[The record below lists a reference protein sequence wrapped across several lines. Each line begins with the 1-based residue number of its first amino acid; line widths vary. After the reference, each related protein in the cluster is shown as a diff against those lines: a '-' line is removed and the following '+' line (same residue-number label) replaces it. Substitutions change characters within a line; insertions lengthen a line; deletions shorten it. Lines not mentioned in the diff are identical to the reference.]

1 MNEEVLADRRSGAS
15 RAVGASLD
23 WLTRAECLFAVT
35 CLCMSAAA
43 LVADI
48 FAREVL
54 GFGLWGALRV
64 AVYSTALAALSGFAI
79 CVATGSHLR
88 ITALDGL
95 TPVSL
100 RPLVG
105 RLGNLTSFAICMFFA
120 WWSFIYVRQT
130 YNIGETDSSLGIEVW
145 PVQSI
150 LIWMFLSGGV
160 RYLAYSVFPELEPRE
175 AEPVQ

>member
-1 MNEEVLADRRSGAS
+1 MNEEAVIGRRSGVS
-15 RAVGASLD
+15 QTIGAALG

-35 CLCMSAAA
+35 CLCLSAAA

-48 FAREVL
+48 FAREVF

-88 ITALDGL
+88 ITALDSL
-95 TPVSL
+95 VPVAW
-100 RPLVG
+100 RPHVA
-105 RLGNLTSFAICMFFA
+105 RLGNVTSFAICMFFA
-120 WWSFIYVRQT
+120 WWSFVYVRQT
-130 YNIGETDSSLGIEVW
+130 ADIGETDVSLRIRVW
-145 PVQSI
+145 PMQSI

-160 RYLAYSVFPELEPRE
+160 RFLAYAVFPELEPRE
-175 AEPVQ
+175 AEPGQ